1 MQIAEGTEV
10 MTNEQ
15 WFGVLRMVVKII
27 KRCSKTEEA
36 VREIED
42 LLQGDKIYREK
53 FQKEKPGD

>member
-1 MQIAEGTEV
+1 MQIAEGADV

-27 KRCSKTEEA
+27 KRCSTTEEA

-42 LLQGDKIYREK
+42 LLQGDKNYREESE
-53 FQKEKPGD
+53 KEKSEG

>member
-1 MQIAEGTEV
+1 MQATEGAEI

-27 KRCSKTEEA
+27 KRCETTEEA

-42 LLQGDKIYREK
+42 LLQGDKNYEGKRD
-53 FQKEKPGD
+53 KPEN

>member
-1 MQIAEGTEV
+1 MEERMEV

-27 KRCSKTEEA
+27 KRCSTTEEA
-36 VREIED
+36 VGEIED

-53 FQKEKPGD
+53 FQNEKPGD

>member
-1 MQIAEGTEV
+1 MEERVEV

-27 KRCSKTEEA
+27 KRCKTTEEA

-42 LLQGDKIYREK
+42 LLRGDKSYRDE
-53 FQKEKPGD
+53 EP

>member
-1 MQIAEGTEV
+1 MMQAEGVEV

-27 KRCSKTEEA
+27 KRCSTTEEA

-42 LLQGDKIYREK
+42 LLKSDKSFTEESK
-53 FQKEKPGD
+53 KE

>member
-1 MQIAEGTEV
+1 MEERVEV

-27 KRCSKTEEA
+27 KRCQTTEEA

-42 LLQGDKIYREK
+42 LLRGDKNHHEDDIK
-53 FQKEKPGD
+53 